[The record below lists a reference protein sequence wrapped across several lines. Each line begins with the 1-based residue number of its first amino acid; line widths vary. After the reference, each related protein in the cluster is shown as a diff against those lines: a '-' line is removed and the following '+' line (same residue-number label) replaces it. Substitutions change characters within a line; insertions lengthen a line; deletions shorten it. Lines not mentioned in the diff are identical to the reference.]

1 MRTPLYLKPSLAFGT
16 IYVLAMAVSAVAKFD
31 TITFQTHALIV
42 SLLLIGLAID
52 FSMALW
58 PSRARPESAAVYEYS
73 AILIWTLV
81 LLIFVGFLF
90 TLKTRLDQLGNY
102 DSVQSLRMALLVGD
116 LPSLPFPLSNVQS
129 ASHALG
135 VILLLLSVRHFK
147 SSLPWGLKSAIA
159 ASLLMSI
166 TIAMLEGNRASFI
179 IIAVQIFLIL
189 GLSGRAP
196 SISKILSAAAILI
209 IAFTVLQFYVR
220 QNADGDDASLVMD
233 LVLKNVASYIS
244 GGIVA
249 FDKSFSG
256 AAAVPPYVLPVGG
269 GLATLL
275 GGGGASEDVILPFL
289 DLGNDTSGNVYT
301 ALFYI
306 GFLNNV
312 FIGYVSFILLALITS
327 YYFRFSYRSDLA
339 LLMASYMGVT
349 FVLWPLSEYWLSLL
363 PLMFREVLLLLVL
376 RKLAF
381 RCRDETPSIAASS
394 PSDGATDAHTSLVT
408 VFPRK

>member
-1 MRTPLYLKPSLAFGT
+1 MRAPVYLKPSLAFGLV
-16 IYVLAMAVSAVAKFD
+16 YGLAMAVSTAANFD
-31 TITFQTHALIV
+31 PITLQTHALIL
-42 SLLLIGLAID
+42 SLCLIALAID
-52 FSMALW
+52 YVMSWW
-58 PSRARPESAAVYEYS
+58 PAPEKKVAAAQVQYVPG
-73 AILIWTLV
+73 LIWSLV
-81 LLIFVGFLF
+81 LLIFIGFLF
-90 TLKTRLDQLGNY
+90 ILKIRLNQLGSY
-102 DSVQSLRMALLVGD
+102 DSVQSLRMALIVGD

-135 VILLLLSVRHFK
+135 VALLVLAVRRSEVK
-147 SSLPWGLKSAIA
+147 LPWGLRLAIA

-166 TIAMLEGNRASFI
+166 AIAMLEGNRASFI

-189 GLSGRAP
+189 GLSGRVP
-196 SISKILSAAAILI
+196 SYWKVLGALVLLMASFAL
-209 IAFTVLQFYVR
+209 LQFYVR

-233 LVLKNVASYIS
+233 LVLRNVASYIS

-269 GLATLL
+269 SLATLL

-289 DLGNDTSGNVYT
+289 DLGNDTTGNVYS

-306 GFLNNV
+306 GFLYSP
-312 FIGYVSFILLALITS
+312 FIGYIAFIALAFIAS
-327 YYFRFSYRSDLA
+327 YYFRTCGRSDFS

-363 PLMFREVLLLLVL
+363 PLMFREMLLVFVL
-376 RKLAF
+376 GRLAF
-381 RCRDETPSIAASS
+381 RRRAES
-394 PSDGATDAHTSLVT
+394 PGGGGLSRRTMPRQIRADVHTT
-408 VFPRK
+408 

>member
-1 MRTPLYLKPSLAFGT
+1 MRAPLYLKPSLAFGT
-16 IYVLAMAVSAVAKFD
+16 VYVLAMAVSAAARFD
-31 TITFQTHALIV
+31 AITLQTHALIV
-42 SLLLIGLAID
+42 SLLLIGLAVD

-58 PSRARPESAAVYEYS
+58 PTHLRTRSAAVYEYS
-73 AILIWTLV
+73 PVLIWSLV
-81 LLIFVGFLF
+81 LLISVGFLF

-102 DSVQSLRMALLVGD
+102 DSVQSLRMALIVGD

-135 VILLLLSVRHFK
+135 VVLLVLGVRYFK
-147 SSLPWGLKSAIA
+147 TSLPWGLKLAIT

-179 IIAVQIFLIL
+179 IISVQIFLVL

-196 SISKILSAAAILI
+196 SVSKILSTAVILI
-209 IAFTVLQFYVR
+209 VAFTVLQFYVR

-233 LVLKNVASYIS
+233 LVLKNVASYIA

-256 AAAVPPYVLPVGG
+256 AAAVPPFVLPLGG

-275 GGGGASEDVILPFL
+275 GGEGASEDVILPFL
-289 DLGNDTSGNVYT
+289 DLGNDTSGNVYS

-312 FIGYVSFILLALITS
+312 FVGYILFILLILVTS
-327 YYFRFSYRSDLA
+327 YYFRFSYRSNFA

-363 PLMFREVLLLLVL
+363 PLMFREVLLLFVL
-376 RKLAF
+376 GKLAF
-381 RCRDETPSIAASS
+381 RRHDEIPWSAASS
-394 PSDGATDAHTSLVT
+394 EPPPARAPGL
-408 VFPRK
+408 